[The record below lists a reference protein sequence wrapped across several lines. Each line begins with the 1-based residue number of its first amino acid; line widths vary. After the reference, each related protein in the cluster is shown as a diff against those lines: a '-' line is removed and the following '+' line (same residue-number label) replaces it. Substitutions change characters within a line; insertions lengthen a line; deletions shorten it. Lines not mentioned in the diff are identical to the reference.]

1 MSAVFTFST
10 EVDENNGG
18 DLGGLSVLRSLN
30 DQLQGLRLPVLT
42 NLDLDLPCWSPL
54 LSISDNTQYA
64 PLFFESWTVSDGCG
78 LSVRDF
84 LPRVSFGSSIRK
96 LDVKLNWYMEGIHLD
111 HLVRFLALF
120 PELTDLSVVFDGVPS
135 TFYDATTQAPTIQLP
150 HIRNLVVQ
158 CDYGMYPKFL
168 NALATLCGAP
178 NLEALSMTLVPW
190 DDAALVKAISSFLS
204 HGKSFS
210 AIKTLR
216 IKVDVELYVPE
227 GFKPLLLILDKYER
241 REDLANADPG
251 MFTRV
256 SSIQQSSQLDLLP
269 FIGNE
274 DYVRADLA
282 TNILHLLEEQDA
294 LKAFSTF
301 RSTALGGVEKEKII
315 DDILKAHGIAWV
327 E

>member
-1 MSAVFTFST
+1 
-10 EVDENNGG
+10 
-18 DLGGLSVLRSLN
+18 
-30 DQLQGLRLPVLT
+30 
-42 NLDLDLPCWSPL
+42 
-54 LSISDNTQYA
+54 
-64 PLFFESWTVSDGCG
+64 
-78 LSVRDF
+78 
-84 LPRVSFGSSIRK
+84 
-96 LDVKLNWYMEGIHLD
+96 
-111 HLVRFLALF
+111 LVRFLALF

-158 CDYGMYPKFL
+158 CDYGIYPNFL
-168 NALATLCGAP
+168 NALATLCGAQ

-190 DDAALVKAISSFLS
+190 DDATLVKAISSFLS
-204 HGKSFS
+204 HGKSFNT
-210 AIKTLR
+210 IKTLR
-216 IKVDVELYVPE
+216 IKVDVDLYVPE
-227 GFKPLLLILDKYER
+227 GFKPLLLIFDKYER
-241 REDLANADPG
+241 REDLAMADPG

-294 LKAFSTF
+294 LKSFSTF
-301 RSTALGGVEKEKII
+301 RSTALGGVEKETII

>member
-1 MSAVFTFST
+1 M
-10 EVDENNGG
+10 
-18 DLGGLSVLRSLN
+18 
-30 DQLQGLRLPVLT
+30 LT

-54 LSISDNTQYA
+54 LLISDNTQYA

-96 LDVKLNWYMEGIHLD
+96 LDVELNWYMEGIHLD

-150 HIRNLVVQ
+150 RIRSLAVQ
-158 CDYGMYPKFL
+158 CDYGMYPNFL
-168 NALATLCGAP
+168 NVLATLCGAQ
-178 NLEALSMTLVPW
+178 NLETLSVTLVPW
-190 DDAALVKAISSFLS
+190 DDATLVKAISGFLS
-204 HGKSFS
+204 HGKAFNT
-210 AIKTLR
+210 IKTLR
-216 IKVDVELYVPE
+216 IKVDVDLYVPE
-227 GFKPLLLILDKYER
+227 SFKPLLLILDKYER
-241 REDLANADPG
+241 REDLAIADPG

-256 SSIQQSSQLDLLP
+256 SSVQQGSQLDLLP

-282 TNILHLLEEQDA
+282 TNILHLLEEDNM
-294 LKAFSTF
+294 LTIYLLS
-301 RSTALGGVEKEKII
+301 L
-315 DDILKAHGIAWV
+315 
-327 E
+327 